1 MRLAPCVISPSS
13 MARVLECPRKAKLS
27 ENINDTQAFP
37 IGMHVGN
44 IVHAAITGH
53 KYEQPSRLAM
63 DKITPTMRD
72 AKIQAQ
78 FMIDRAEDFLANYKI
93 IDKEVPVAREIDAW
107 SDTWRVEGTI
117 DLILERYQDGL
128 TILCDLKTGYRRPS
142 GVWPQLSAYA
152 FAHGRLL
159 NANEP
164 NGTLIRRCAV
174 LWVPRRRYRLNDVM
188 PEWEERD
195 FEHVY
200 FAGQDM
206 ASATAVGL
214 SLAHTVPSQQA
225 CASCTVEDCAVRW
238 W

>member
-44 IVHAAITGH
+44 LVHAAITGH

-117 DLILERYQDGL
+117 DLILERYQDSI
-128 TILCDLKTGYRRPS
+128 TVLCDLKTGHRRPS
-142 GVWPQLSAYA
+142 GVWPQLAAYA
-152 FAHGRLL
+152 FAHGRGI
-159 NANEP
+159 NAP
-164 NGTLIRRCAV
+164 RRCAV
-174 LWVPRRRYRLNDVM
+174 LWIPRQRHRLNDLL

-195 FEHVY
+195 YEAMY

-206 ASATAVGL
+206 ASAAAVGL
-214 SLAHTVPSQQA
+214 SLSHSVPSQRA
-225 CASCTVEDCAVRW
+225 CTSCTVEDCYVRW